1 MPAQIASDPPS
12 SRISARSLWF
22 GTTAAAVAWA
32 LHGAICEIIASEAC
46 RTGVGNLWALS
57 PLGVRWLLAGITIVF
72 LAIAVAGGITSFR
85 NWIQLAEH
93 HDLVHAEGSGRPQ
106 FMALGGIFVS
116 LAFVIGIIWAGLPLI
131 FLDIC
136 MTAR

>member
-12 SRISARSLWF
+12 RISPRSLWF
-22 GTTAAAVAWA
+22 GTTAAAIGWA
-32 LHGAICEIIASEAC
+32 LHGTICEIISSEAC
-46 RTGVGNLWALS
+46 RNNVGNLGTLS

-72 LAIAVAGGITSFR
+72 LAIAVTGGLTSFR

-93 HDLVHAEGSGRPQ
+93 HDLVRAEGFGREQ

-116 LAFVIGIIWAGLPLI
+116 ATFVIGIIWAGLPLI

-136 MTAR
+136 MKAR